1 VGERVAPERLECP
14 FIDLCS
20 AQVTQ
25 QQYESYCMELMTTPH
40 QPNYLVCQSYQ
51 RLMNSPRVW
60 KKRME
65 GSLDD
70 TGYGSTRTRGGH
82 GV

>member
-1 VGERVAPERLECP
+1 MGERISPERLECP
-14 FIDLCS
+14 FTDICPTP
-20 AQVTQ
+20 VTQ
-25 QQYESYCMELMTTPH
+25 QQYEEYCMELMTMPH

-70 TGYGSTRTRGGH
+70 MGYGSSRTRGGH